1 MASSYANDLR
11 LNEMA
16 TGDASGSWGTN
27 TNTNLELI
35 GEALG
40 FGTEAITT
48 NADTHTSTIA
58 DGASDPIRAIFIKYT
73 GTLDSACTITI
84 GPNTVNKFCFIHNA
98 TSGSQSIIISQ
109 GSGANVT
116 IATGQT
122 KGVYLDGGSGGAAVV
137 DAFATLSVVD
147 LNVSG
152 NLDVD
157 GTANLDAVDIDG
169 AVQIDNTVS
178 VGVNDTGYDVKFFG
192 DTASAFML
200 WDASADDLILGGAAG
215 LSVNSATLVTGVL
228 TTTAATVFNGG
239 FASNAD
245 STITVDDNGYNL
257 TLISTDTDENSGPRL
272 KFFRNSANP
281 ASADFLGLIDFTGK
295 DAGGNET
302 RYANIVAQIAS
313 PVAGGEGGKLIL
325 EVATHDGEM
334 QTGFEIIDGNAEDE
348 LDVNIGSG
356 TSSVTTIAGT
366 LLLAGTGGLT
376 TTGGNNLTVSGSV
389 ADHAGLIFAT
399 HAILPAEAGTDA
411 SPNVIDLG
419 ADGAEFKSLYLDT
432 SIISSNAL
440 SITVGTDLTVD
451 AGGDIILDADG
462 GDIFLKDGGTHYG
475 SIKRNNG
482 DLQIHSET
490 SDKDI
495 LFVGNDGG
503 SAITALTLDMSAA
516 GAATFNTNASLTLQG
531 VHNEGGGQLF
541 LKGTDTPA
549 ASKNLG
555 QVNFGNSDDQSLAM
569 VRGESTAATAAD
581 LVFLTEATGAAIE
594 ERMRISSTGSV
605 FIGKTSSTATQD
617 GFEFRQDG
625 ECVVGRGSIDT
636 VFIFQDINTNG
647 DTVGSISISSSA
659 TAYNTSSDYRLKEN
673 VDYTWDATT
682 RLKQL
687 KPARFNFI
695 SDDTNTLIDGFLAHE
710 AQAVVPTSVF
720 GAKDAVQVWKNGDT
734 LPDGVSVGDNKLDAD
749 GNTSPQYQQID
760 QSKLVPLLVKTIQEL
775 EARITVLEG

>member
-1 MASSYANDLR
+1 MASTYVNNLR
-11 LNEMA
+11 LEEIG
-16 TGDASGSWGTN
+16 TGEQSGTWGDT
-27 TNTNLELI
+27 TNTNLKII
-35 GEALG
+35 GQAVAWG
-40 FGTEAITT
+40 Q
-48 NADTHTSTIA
+48 
-58 DGASDPIRAIFIKYT
+58 RAIANAST
-73 GTLDSACTITI
+73 DNITI
-84 GPNTVNKFCFIHNA
+84 GDGALDADRCLGLKLTGGGQACAVTLLPLTSSKTWFIYNTTNSTLTFRAGSNTTSEQVAILAGETKVIA
-98 TSGSQSIIISQ
+98 TDGL
-109 GSGANVT
+109 GANS
-116 IATGQT
+116 I
-122 KGVYLDGGSGGAAVV
+122 VYDLLTAVNLAGTTTV
-137 DAFATLSVVD
+137 DD
-147 LNVSG
+147 L
-152 NLDVD
+152 
-157 GTANLDAVDIDG
+157 
-169 AVQIDNTVS
+169 TVS
-178 VGVNDTGYDVKFFG
+178 
-192 DTASAFML
+192 DTA
-200 WDASADDLILGGAAG
+200 
-215 LSVNSATLVTGVL
+215 LVTGVL

-720 GAKDAVQVWKNGDT
+720 GAKDAVQVWRNGDT